1 MFMKLLA
8 AALAVAVLTVL
19 PAQAQ
24 VQAEAG
30 PTSSPIQAEKIIL
43 VGDSTTAVLSGW
55 GSAFC
60 DRHVLSRL
68 TCVNLAREGR
78 STSSYRAEGSWEIA
92 LGEMATPGYI
102 RTYVLIQFGHNDQP
116 GKPGRSTDLT
126 TEFPANLARYVEEA
140 RARGAIPVLVTPLA
154 RRQFIDG
161 VQQNTLEPWAETAR
175 QVAEETGA
183 PLIDLNRLSV
193 AAVQAMGPAAAAS
206 LAQLPPPP
214 EVATALLSGTTIEL
228 PPAVRPQAAEGVF
241 GQPPLAFDYTHL
253 GPEGAA
259 FIATLMTQELGRVL
273 PELRPSLVP

>member
-1 MFMKLLA
+1 MKLLA
-8 AALAVAVLTVL
+8 AALALSVLAAF

-24 VQAEAG
+24 VQAEPG
-30 PTSSPIQAEKIIL
+30 PAAIPIHAEKIIL

-55 GSAFC
+55 GSTLC
-60 DRHVLSRL
+60 NRHVLSRL

-92 LGEMATPGYI
+92 LGEMATPGYA

-126 TEFPANLARYVEEA
+126 TEFPANLAQYVEDA

-154 RRQFIDG
+154 RRQFVEG
-161 VQQNTLEPWAETAR
+161 VLQNTLEPWAEAAR
-175 QVAEETGA
+175 RVAEETGA

-193 AAVQAMGPAAAAS
+193 TAVQAMGPAAAAS

-214 EVATALLSGTTIEL
+214 EVATALLSGTTVDL

>member
-1 MFMKLLA
+1 MKLLA
-8 AALAVAVLTVL
+8 VAVAIVALAAVP

-24 VQAEAG
+24 VQAEPG
-30 PTSSPIQAEKIIL
+30 PAATPIQAEKIVL

-60 DRHVLSRL
+60 ARHVLSRL

-78 STSSYRAEGSWEIA
+78 STSSYRVEGSWDIA
-92 LGEMATPGYI
+92 LGEMATPGYA

-126 TEFPANLARYVEEA
+126 TEFPANLTRYVTEA
-140 RARGAIPVLVTPLA
+140 RARGAVPVLVTPLA
-154 RRQFIDG
+154 RRQFVDG
-161 VQQNTLEPWAETAR
+161 VQQNTLEPWAEAAR
-175 QVAEETGA
+175 RVAAETGA

-193 AAVQAMGPAAAAS
+193 QAVQAMGPAAAAS

-214 EVATALLSGTTIEL
+214 QVATALLSGTTVEL
-228 PPAVRPQAAEGVF
+228 PPAARPQAADDVF

-259 FIATLMTQELGRVL
+259 FVATLMTQELGRVL
-273 PELRPSLVP
+273 PALRPSLVP

>member
-1 MFMKLLA
+1 MKLLA
-8 AALAVAVLTVL
+8 AALALVVLAAL

-24 VQAEAG
+24 VQAEPG
-30 PTSSPIQAEKIIL
+30 PAPSPIHAEKIIL

-92 LGEMATPGYI
+92 LGEMATPGYA

-116 GKPGRSTDLT
+116 GKPGRSTDLA
-126 TEFPANLARYVEEA
+126 TEFPANLTRYVEET

-161 VQQNTLEPWAETAR
+161 VQQNTLEPWAEAAR
-175 QVAEETGA
+175 QVANETGA

-193 AAVQAMGPAAAAS
+193 AAAQAMGPAAAAS

-214 EVATALLSGTTIEL
+214 EVATALLSGTTVDL

>member
-1 MFMKLLA
+1 MKLLVASLALTILA
-8 AALAVAVLTVL
+8 AF

-24 VQAEAG
+24 VPAEPG
-30 PTSSPIQAEKIIL
+30 PAATSIQAEKIIL

-55 GSAFC
+55 GSTFC

-78 STSSYRAEGSWEIA
+78 STSSYRVEGSWEIA
-92 LGEMATPGYI
+92 LGEMATPGYA

-116 GKPGRSTDLT
+116 GKPGRSTDLA
-126 TEFPANLARYVEEA
+126 TEFPANLTRYVEEA

-161 VQQNTLEPWAETAR
+161 VQQNTLEPWAKAAR
-175 QVAEETGA
+175 QVAEATGA

-206 LAQLPPPP
+206 LAQNPPSP
-214 EVATALLSGTTIEL
+214 EGATALLSGTTVEL

>member
-1 MFMKLLA
+1 MKLLA
-8 AALAVAVLTVL
+8 AVLAIALLTGL

-24 VQAEAG
+24 VQAEPG
-30 PTSSPIQAEKIIL
+30 PAATPIQAEKIIL

-92 LGEMATPGYI
+92 LGEMATPGYA

-116 GKPGRSTDLT
+116 GKPGRSTDLA

-161 VQQNTLEPWAETAR
+161 ALQNTLEPWAEAAR
-175 QVAEETGA
+175 RVAEETGA
-183 PLIDLNRLSV
+183 SLIDLNRLSV
-193 AAVQAMGPAAAAS
+193 AAVQAMGPATAAS
-206 LAQLPPPP
+206 LGQLPPSP
-214 EVATALLSGTTIEL
+214 EVATALLSGTTVDL
-228 PPAVRPQAAEGVF
+228 PPAVRPQAAEGFF

>member
-1 MFMKLLA
+1 MKFPPALLA
-8 AALAVAVLTVL
+8 IILLTAL

-24 VQAEAG
+24 VQAEPGLA
-30 PTSSPIQAEKIIL
+30 PNPILAEKIIL

-60 DRHVLSRL
+60 ARHVLSRL

-78 STSSYRAEGSWEIA
+78 SSSSYRAEGSWNIA
-92 LGEMATPGYI
+92 LGEMATPGYA

-116 GKPGRSTDLT
+116 GKPGRSADLA

-154 RRQFIDG
+154 RRQFVDG
-161 VQQNTLEPWAETAR
+161 VLQNTLEPWAEAAR
-175 QVAEETGA
+175 RVATETGA

-193 AAVQAMGPAAAAS
+193 TAVQAMGPAAAAS

-214 EVATALLSGTTIEL
+214 EVATALLSGTTVDL
-228 PPAVRPQAAEGVF
+228 PPAVWPQAAEGGF